1 MLNFTSLTCC
11 NLLPFPNMLYLSR
24 HEHALSDLKC
34 YAAAGTDMTAGESF
48 AVPPTS
54 LSTPLGCYGF
64 SNTVETVAEAY
75 QEWLHGLAGPH
86 TAIVT
91 MKGKVDANLVNMDS
105 KEKIKFTRREHLPA
119 KIKLFEEEGLPRLK
133 AIAVFQLVKDRLRM
147 PLYGLRQAVQ
157 STMPC
162 RGKNGGAKITN
173 DFIEG
178 CKRQGVTRSIFL
190 DAVKK
195 AFLDVSSSTPSCEV
209 QATLD
214 SINEILA
221 KYT

>member
-1 MLNFTSLTCC
+1 
-11 NLLPFPNMLYLSR
+11 
-24 HEHALSDLKC
+24 
-34 YAAAGTDMTAGESF
+34 
-48 AVPPTS
+48 VPVTS
-54 LSTPLGCYGF
+54 LSPPSGCYGF

-75 QEWLHGLAGPH
+75 QEWMHGLAGPH
-86 TAIVT
+86 TAIVIT
-91 MKGKVDANLVNMDS
+91 KGKVDTNLVNMDS

-119 KIKLFEEEGLPRLK
+119 KIKVLEEEGLPRLK
-133 AIAVFQLVKDRLRM
+133 AIAVFQLVKDRLRIS
-147 PLYGLRQAVQ
+147 LYGLRQAVQ
-157 STMPC
+157 STLPC
-162 RGKNGGAKITN
+162 RGRSRGAMITN

-178 CKRQGVTRSIFL
+178 CKCQGVTKSIFI

-195 AFLDVSSSTPSCEV
+195 AFSDVSSSTPSCEV